1 MRFLNNAE
9 YDLVLRRAL
18 ADHGI
23 GDDVALA
30 LLASRWPMESGALP
44 GEAFGR
50 GLVIT
55 PADWSDYVAEYAPDA
70 EPDSVGLVNEA
81 AAEIYLQ
88 WCVDTGRATLTPV
101 GELHQDEKALQRNL
115 RRQAATSN

>member
-1 MRFLNNAE
+1 MRFLSHIE

-23 GDDVALA
+23 GDGIALA

-55 PADWSDYVAEYAPDA
+55 PDHWADYVAEHAPDA
-70 EPDSVGLVNEA
+70 EEGSVGLLNAEA
-81 AAEIYLQ
+81 AEEFFK
-88 WCVDTGRATLTPV
+88 WCCDTERATLTPV